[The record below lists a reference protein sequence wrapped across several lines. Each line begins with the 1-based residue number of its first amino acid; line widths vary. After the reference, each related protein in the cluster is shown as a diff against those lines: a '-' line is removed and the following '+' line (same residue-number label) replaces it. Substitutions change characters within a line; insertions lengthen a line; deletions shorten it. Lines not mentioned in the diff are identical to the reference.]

1 MHNCDCVVIGSG
13 FGGAVS
19 ALRLSEA
26 GLKVIVLER
35 GRRWAGKNLLKQAP
49 QLRRDA
55 EPFPE
60 LGEAKFFWGRNVWR
74 PWKRRLGLFEVRQMT
89 NLQGLTGAGVG
100 GGSLI
105 WANVVIE
112 APEHIFDAD
121 WPKDITRAELE
132 KYYRRA
138 EPFLS
143 PKFVPGTPGVLSQKK
158 RRNRRAE
165 ALKDAAQKLGKP
177 WRPVRVAVNFDDA
190 SKAQSNGHGK
200 AMQMGCDFTSC
211 GKCSSGCTQNAK
223 NSVDLTYLARAESLG
238 AEVWAR
244 HEVVRI
250 EAIAAANADG
260 TSSAK
265 YRVHYRR
272 YREDG
277 AVESADFIEA
287 GKVIVSAGTFG
298 STELLLKAKA
308 NGDLPNLSD
317 ALGTKFSI
325 NGNVLGGAVKPGV
338 AAVDSEPGP
347 QIASMVEFSKN
358 VVVED
363 FANPSWTEGIVGA
376 GQVTRLTSFLRALLG
391 FPKKSKGLP
400 KDLLVYVGVGKDSA
414 RGRLKL
420 NALGQLCLSWPG
432 GLRNEPVIKDLH
444 EAMTQ
449 LASAQNRKYV
459 PDVFSTFGRAFTY
472 HPLGGCPMG
481 ASSENGVVDS
491 YGRVFGYDG
500 LYIADGS
507 IVPTAIGR
515 NPAFTISALAERI
528 AQQIAGEEGRTD
540 TRVAGGEATKSGCC
554 H

>member
-1 MHNCDCVVIGSG
+1 MHKCDCVVIGSG

-26 GLKVIVLER
+26 GLKVVVLER
-35 GRRWAGKNLLKQAP
+35 GRRWAGKNFLKQSP
-49 QLRRDA
+49 QLKRGV

-60 LGEAKFFWGRNVWR
+60 LGETRFFWGRDVWR

-112 APEHIFDAD
+112 APEHIFDSN
-121 WPKDITRAELE
+121 WPKDITRAELDR
-132 KYYRRA
+132 YYRKA
-138 EPFLS
+138 EPYLS
-143 PKFVPGTPGVLSQKK
+143 PKFVPGTPGVLSQQK
-158 RRNRRAE
+158 RRNLRAE
-165 ALKDAAQKLGKP
+165 TLKDAAGKLGKP
-177 WRPVRVAVNFDDA
+177 WRPVRAAVNFDDA
-190 SKAQSNGHGK
+190 LSAKPNGHGN

-223 NSVDLTYLARAESLG
+223 NSVDLTYLARAEALG
-238 AEVWAR
+238 VEVWVR
-244 HEVVRI
+244 HEVTRI
-250 EAIAAANADG
+250 EPVKRRG
-260 TSSAK
+260 ESRSA

-277 AVESADFIEA
+277 SVESTDFIEA

-308 NGDLPNLSD
+308 AGDLPKLSN

-325 NGNVLGGAVKPGV
+325 NGNVLGGALKSG
-338 AAVDSEPGP
+338 AAASAVVDNEPGP
-347 QIASMVEFSKN
+347 QIASMVEFGKDI
-358 VVVED
+358 VVED

-376 GQVTRLTSFLRALLG
+376 GQLTRITSFIRALLG
-391 FPKKSKGLP
+391 FPKKSKSSP
-400 KDLLVYVGVGKDSA
+400 KDLLVYVGVSKDSA
-414 RGRLKL
+414 RGQLKL

-432 GLRNEPVIKDLH
+432 GLNNEPVIKELH
-444 EAMTQ
+444 QAMTE
-449 LASAQNRKYV
+449 LASVQGRKYV

-481 ASSENGVVDS
+481 ASSESGVVDS
-491 YGRVFGYDG
+491 FGRVFGYDG

-528 AQQIAGEEGRTD
+528 AERIAGEEARSRATL
-540 TRVAGGEATKSGCC
+540 GGDAAAKSGCC